1 MKIGYIRV
9 SSKDQNLAR
18 QLERLKQVHVDKIYS
33 EKISGKNIKERT
45 ELLKLIESISEKDI
59 LYVTSLDRL
68 GRNADDL
75 TKIIQAI
82 RQKGASI
89 QSLDLPDFSS
99 VPDTNLRNMLTDI
112 LITVFKFQAQNERE
126 RIRERQKEGIALAKK
141 RGVYKGRPLLYSAT
155 SPNKKR
161 RSIYFS
167 IKNELKKGLSIR
179 FLANKYNISTGTV
192 CRIKKES
199 DWKQLF
205 LTNYLSL

>member
-1 MKIGYIRV
+1 M
-9 SSKDQNLAR
+9 
-18 QLERLKQVHVDKIYS
+18 
-33 EKISGKNIKERT
+33 
-45 ELLKLIESISEKDI
+45 
-59 LYVTSLDRL
+59 
-68 GRNADDL
+68 

-199 DWKQLF
+199 D
-205 LTNYLSL
+205 